1 MARKIGLV
9 AASKRRRGGIARAHE
24 QFDPSPV
31 FRRARDFCDR
41 SYSEWYVLSTLY
53 QMAPPQQ
60 VIGADE
66 PALYLLSAAERMAW
80 AEAVARQLHARVA
93 RSAEPLT
100 YVLYASQLYAEL
112 LVRVAPDLKFEML
125 SPVCHSSSDCTGMMI
140 GCAPSHVSSLVQ
152 YGYNMG
158 HSLPNLCE

>member
-9 AASKRRRGGIARAHE
+9 AASKRRRGGIARAHD

-53 QMAPPQQ
+53 LLAPPQQ

-80 AEAVARQLHARVA
+80 AKAVARQLHARVA

-112 LVRVAPDLKFEML
+112 LVRAAPDLRFEMPL
-125 SPVCHSSSDCTGMMI
+125 TGMSFVERLHWYDDRLRTKPRVLTGPI
-140 GCAPSHVSSLVQ
+140 RV
-152 YGYNMG
+152 
-158 HSLPNLCE
+158 

>member
-1 MARKIGLV
+1 MARMIGLV

-53 QMAPPQQ
+53 LVAPPQQ

-66 PALYLLSAAERMAW
+66 PALYLLNAAERMAW
-80 AEAVARQLHARVA
+80 AEAIAGQLRARVG

-100 YVLYASQLYAEL
+100 LVLYASQLYAEL
-112 LVRVAPDLKFEML
+112 LVRAAPGLTFEMPL
-125 SPVCHSSSDCTGMMI
+125 TGMSFVERLHWYDDRLRI
-140 GCAPSHVSSLVQ
+140 QPRVLATPSR
-152 YGYNMG
+152 
-158 HSLPNLCE
+158 P

>member
-9 AASKRRRGGIARAHE
+9 AASKRRRGGIARVHE

-53 QMAPPQQ
+53 LLTPPQQ

-66 PALYLLSAAERMAW
+66 PALYLLSAAERVVW
-80 AEAVARQLHARVA
+80 AEAVARQLHARVG
-93 RSAEPLT
+93 RSAEPLIF
-100 YVLYASQLYAEL
+100 VLYASQFYAEL
-112 LVRVAPDLKFEML
+112 LVRAAPDIKLEMPL
-125 SPVCHSSSDCTGMMI
+125 TGMSFVERLHWYDDRLRTQPRVLTDP
-140 GCAPSHVSSLVQ
+140 ARV
-152 YGYNMG
+152 
-158 HSLPNLCE
+158 

>member
-9 AASKRRRGGIARAHE
+9 TASKRRRGGIARAHE

-41 SYSEWYVLSTLY
+41 SYSEWYVLSTVYLL
-53 QMAPPQQ
+53 APPQQ

-66 PALYLLSAAERMAW
+66 PALYLLSAAERLAW
-80 AEAVARQLHARVA
+80 AEAVAGQLCARVG

-100 YVLYASQLYAEL
+100 FVLYASQLYADL
-112 LVRVAPDLKFEML
+112 LVRVVPNLIFEMPL
-125 SPVCHSSSDCTGMMI
+125 AGMSFVERLHWYDDRLRTQPRVLAASSR
-140 GCAPSHVSSLVQ
+140 L
-152 YGYNMG
+152 
-158 HSLPNLCE
+158 

>member
-1 MARKIGLV
+1 MARMIGLV

-53 QMAPPQQ
+53 LLAPPQQ

-66 PALYLLSAAERMAW
+66 PALYLLSAAERAVW
-80 AEAVARQLHARVA
+80 AEAVAGQLRTRVS

-100 YVLYASQLYAEL
+100 FILYASQLYAEL
-112 LVRVAPDLKFEML
+112 LVRLAPELLFEMPL
-125 SPVCHSSSDCTGMMI
+125 TGMSFVERLHWYDDRLRTQPRVL
-140 GCAPSHVSSLVQ
+140 AALSRP
-152 YGYNMG
+152 
-158 HSLPNLCE
+158 

>member
-41 SYSEWYVLSTLY
+41 SYNEWYVLSTLY
-53 QMAPPQQ
+53 LLAPPQQ

-100 YVLYASQLYAEL
+100 FVLYASQLYAEL
-112 LVRVAPDLKFEML
+112 LVRVAPDLRFEMPL
-125 SPVCHSSSDCTGMMI
+125 TGMTFVARVHWCDDRLRTQPRVLT
-140 GCAPSHVSSLVQ
+140 GATRV
-152 YGYNMG
+152 
-158 HSLPNLCE
+158 

>member
-31 FRRARDFCDR
+31 FRRAREFCDR

-53 QMAPPQQ
+53 LLAPPQQ

-66 PALYLLSAAERMAW
+66 PALYLLSAAERLAW
-80 AEAVARQLHARVA
+80 AEAVARQLRARVA

-100 YVLYASQLYAEL
+100 FVLYASQLYAEL
-112 LVRVAPDLKFEML
+112 LVRVAPDLRFEMPL
-125 SPVCHSSSDCTGMMI
+125 TGMTFVERVHWYDDRLRTQPRVLT
-140 GCAPSHVSSLVQ
+140 GATRV
-152 YGYNMG
+152 
-158 HSLPNLCE
+158 

>member
-1 MARKIGLV
+1 MIGLV

-53 QMAPPQQ
+53 LLAPPQQ

-66 PALYLLSAAERMAW
+66 PALYLLSAAERAVW
-80 AEAVARQLHARVA
+80 AEAVAGQLRTRVS

-100 YVLYASQLYAEL
+100 FILYASQLYAEL
-112 LVRVAPDLKFEML
+112 LVRLAPELLFEMPL
-125 SPVCHSSSDCTGMMI
+125 TGMSFVERLHWYDDRLRTQPRVL
-140 GCAPSHVSSLVQ
+140 AALSRP
-152 YGYNMG
+152 
-158 HSLPNLCE
+158 

>member
-31 FRRARDFCDR
+31 FRRAREFCDR

-53 QMAPPQQ
+53 LLAPPQQ

-66 PALYLLSAAERMAW
+66 PALYLLSAAERVAW
-80 AEAVARQLHARVA
+80 AEAVARQLRARVA

-100 YVLYASQLYAEL
+100 FVLYASQLYAEL
-112 LVRVAPDLKFEML
+112 LVRVAPDLRFEMPL
-125 SPVCHSSSDCTGMMI
+125 TGMTFVERVHWYDDRLRTQPRVLT
-140 GCAPSHVSSLVQ
+140 GATRV
-152 YGYNMG
+152 
-158 HSLPNLCE
+158 